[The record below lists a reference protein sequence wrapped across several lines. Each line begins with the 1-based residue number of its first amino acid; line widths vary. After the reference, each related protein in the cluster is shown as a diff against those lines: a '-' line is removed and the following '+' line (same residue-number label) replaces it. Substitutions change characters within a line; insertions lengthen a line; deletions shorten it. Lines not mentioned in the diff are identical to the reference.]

1 MLSRIGDYAQNNLAT
16 QLLLDAQTRTRE
28 TQIQISTGKK
38 ATRFRELAADTNR
51 LVSAKD
57 ALQRIQ
63 KFQTNNQLVGDR
75 LEVMESSTA
84 SLVDIATRLRTLL
97 IQRLDSA
104 QGVPGIITAD
114 AQNLLQLAL
123 SDLNVELDGRHL
135 FAGSRTD
142 TSPVVL
148 DPAYSAFGSADDTYY
163 QGDGVQLSARAD
175 ADIDFTY
182 GMTADRQG
190 FQELI
195 GALRTTIEGD
205 GSDDQAMLSSA
216 LDLLNAALPKITDY
230 RSEIGARHAA
240 LDRINDGHADAELYL
255 QRQVSDVEDVDL
267 TEAISRLTRDQ
278 AVVESSLATIAQ
290 LRQLSLVDFLR

>member
-1 MLSRIGDYAQNNLAT
+1 MLSRIGDYAQNSLAT

-63 KFQTNNQLVGDR
+63 KFQTNNELIGGR
-75 LEVMESSTA
+75 LDVMESSTA

-114 AQNLLQLAL
+114 AQNLLQQAL

-135 FAGSRTD
+135 FAGSKTD
-142 TSPVVL
+142 TAPVVL
-148 DPAYSAFGSADDTYY
+148 DPAYSAFGSPDTSYY
-163 QGDGVQLSARAD
+163 QVDAVQLSARAD
-175 ADIDFTY
+175 TDVDFTY
-182 GMTADRQG
+182 GMTADREG
-190 FQELI
+190 FHELI
-195 GALRTTIEGD
+195 GALRTTVEGD

-216 LDLLNAALPKITDY
+216 LDLVNSALPKITDY

-240 LDRINDGHADAELYL
+240 LDRINDGHADAEVYL
-255 QRQVSDVEDVDL
+255 QRQISDIEDVDL

-278 AVVESSLATIAQ
+278 SVVESSLATVAQ

>member
-1 MLSRIGDYAQNNLAT
+1 MLSRIGDYAQNSLAT

-63 KFQTNNQLVGDR
+63 KFQTNNELIGGR
-75 LEVMESSTA
+75 LDVMESSTA

-114 AQNLLQLAL
+114 AQNLLQQAL

-135 FAGSRTD
+135 FAGSKTD
-142 TSPVVL
+142 TAPVVL
-148 DPAYSAFGSADDTYY
+148 DPAYSAFGSPDTSYY
-163 QGDGVQLSARAD
+163 QGDV
-175 ADIDFTY
+175 DFIY
-182 GMTADRQG
+182 GMTADREG

-195 GALRTTIEGD
+195 GALRTTVEGD

-216 LDLLNAALPKITDY
+216 LDLVNSALPKITDY

-240 LDRINDGHADAELYL
+240 LDRINDGHADAEVYL
-255 QRQVSDVEDVDL
+255 QRQISDIEDVDL

-278 AVVESSLATIAQ
+278 SVVESSLATVAQ